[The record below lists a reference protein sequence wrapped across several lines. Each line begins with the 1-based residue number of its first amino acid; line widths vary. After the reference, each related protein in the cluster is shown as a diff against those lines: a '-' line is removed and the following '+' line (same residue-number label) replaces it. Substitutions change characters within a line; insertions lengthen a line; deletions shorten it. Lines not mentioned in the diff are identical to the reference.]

1 MSVNRYLKVKG
12 YFKLKSIL
20 PVFVLL
26 MVTTVVSCIERKE
39 STTAEEVYESH
50 EWSYAGETSP
60 EHWAELEKN
69 SDCSGKR
76 QSPVNIIDI
85 NVVEKEGDT
94 AHNTLFYSPET
105 ILTKVRNN
113 GHTVQFDFDRGDS
126 ICSREIHYDLIQI
139 HFHTPSEHT
148 VNGIRYPIEIHLVH
162 QSKDKKTYTVL
173 AIFGIEGEESETVEE
188 LESFLP
194 LAEGEEKVIEKALD
208 LTSIFPKNKDYYAYH
223 GSITTPPCTEN
234 VNWIILKEPI
244 IVSLEEVIRMRDNMP
259 LRNFRNEQDLNGRT
273 VYLYRNPHGFP
284 EN

>member
-1 MSVNRYLKVKG
+1 M
-12 YFKLKSIL
+12 KSIL
-20 PVFVLL
+20 TVLAL
-26 MVTTVVSCIERKE
+26 LAVATFFSCIEQKE
-39 STTAEEVYESH
+39 SSKNGENHESH

-69 SDCSGKR
+69 SDCSGQR

-126 ICSREIHYDLIQI
+126 ICSREIHYDLVQI

-162 QSKDKKTYTVL
+162 QNKEKDAYTVL
-173 AIFGIEGEESETVEE
+173 AIFGIEGIESETVEHM
-188 LESFLP
+188 ESFLP
-194 LAEGEEKVIEKALD
+194 LAEGEEKVIDKALD
-208 LTSIFPKNKDYYAYH
+208 LRSIFPSNKDYYAYG
-223 GSITTPPCTEN
+223 GSLTTPPCTEN